1 MTRIPNSARIRSL
14 QSEKEMLVL
23 ELEDMK
29 CKPQRLGLSFSVV
42 FEIFNAQEE
51 YTPSIKHVRWDPLDW
66 WTFQAI
72 KRREGGSREALAWS
86 VRSWDKA
93 VNRASNAILG
103 TGTCSPHC
111 SRVWTFQDHI
121 SGSITRVI
129 LGINAFKHRFVS
141 IRHW

>member
-51 YTPSIKHVRWDPLDW
+51 YTPSIKHVR
-66 WTFQAI
+66 
-72 KRREGGSREALAWS
+72 
-86 VRSWDKA
+86 
-93 VNRASNAILG
+93 
-103 TGTCSPHC
+103 
-111 SRVWTFQDHI
+111 
-121 SGSITRVI
+121 
-129 LGINAFKHRFVS
+129 
-141 IRHW
+141 